1 MDCEKSVFRKVKKD
15 LIVQEDDNATA
26 LLQSNGNLG
35 YINEVGSFL
44 WKHCEG
50 RNINQLYELLYSE
63 CRDLE
68 NIPIENVKKDIEEFM
83 DELFNCGYILIDEGS
98 DEIV

>member
-1 MDCEKSVFRKVKKD
+1 MDCEKSIFRKVRQD
-15 LIVQEDDNATA
+15 LLVQEEDNATA
-26 LLQSNGNLG
+26 LLQSNNLG

-63 CRDLE
+63 CKDLK
-68 NIPIENVKKDIEEFM
+68 NIPIEDVKKDIEEFM
-83 DELFNCGYILIDEGS
+83 YELFNCGYILIDEGS